1 RRRSTTGKLSGNHN
15 NVTTKLSAAIT
26 ASTQKLNCH
35 GPTNKSCAPNKGAK
49 SGANIITSANREKN
63 RTALSPLNKSRTTA
77 RAITAP
83 AAPDTPCTNRN
94 TMNTV
99 TFGTNTHNT
108 DVTVNTAPPT
118 SNGPRRPQASL
129 IGPITNCPNESP
141 SIIAVSV
148 SCTCASAVPNASV
161 ICGNAGKYMSVA
173 NGPMAV
179 ISPRTITS
187 STVAFRVRVTAD
199 EEVCSLTFE
208 RWAVAREFGDCTGTP
223 IRTRWGP

>member
-15 NVTTKLSAAIT
+15 NVTTKLNAAIT

-108 DVTVNTAPPT
+108 DVNVNTAPPT

-129 IGPITNCPNESP
+129 ISPITNCPNEST
-141 SIIAVSV
+141 SIIAVCVSWTCCSV
-148 SCTCASAVPNASV
+148 VTNASL
-161 ICGNAGKYMSVA
+161 ICGIAGKYVSIV
-173 NGPMAV
+173 NGPIAV
-179 ISPRTITS
+179 VGSKTIYS
-187 STVAFRVRVTAD
+187 SNVAF
-199 EEVCSLTFE
+199 
-208 RWAVAREFGDCTGTP
+208 
-223 IRTRWGP
+223 